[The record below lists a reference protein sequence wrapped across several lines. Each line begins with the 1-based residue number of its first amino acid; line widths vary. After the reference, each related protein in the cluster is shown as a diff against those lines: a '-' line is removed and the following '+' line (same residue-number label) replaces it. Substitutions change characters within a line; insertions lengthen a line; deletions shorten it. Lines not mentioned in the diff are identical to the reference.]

1 MLNKKWIII
10 TGIILLFAGFAIS
23 SIQPVLEKT
32 PDTEIEIPTDIA
44 LGECEICANIIDDK
58 GTHLVSW
65 CEPVPND
72 WVADANREA
81 TTIIQKMERFKEDAE
96 DHLVG
101 QATYVEIQP
110 YFTDCPN
117 YKNILEEGIGL
128 RYDTANETIN
138 DYLDNPVIQ
147 KDNDSTSVVPEKEK
161 PIDIGGGEL

>member
-23 SIQPVLEKT
+23 SIQPVLEKI
-32 PDTEIEIPTDIA
+32 PDTEIEIPTDVA
-44 LGECEICANIIDDK
+44 LGECEICANIINEE
-58 GTHLVSW
+58 GTHLASW
-65 CEPVPND
+65 CEPVPEE
-72 WVADANREA
+72 WVSDANKEA

-101 QATYVEIQP
+101 QAVYVEIEP
-110 YFTDCPN
+110 YYTNCPN
-117 YKNILEEGIGL
+117 YDTMLKEGIGL

-138 DYLDNPVIQ
+138 DYKDNPVIQ

-161 PIDIGGGEL
+161 PIVIKEGGL

>member
-23 SIQPVLEKT
+23 SIQPVLEKI

-44 LGECEICANIIDDK
+44 LGECEICVNVIAQDGNHIAN
-58 GTHLVSW
+58 W
-65 CEPVPND
+65 CETIPEE
-72 WVADANREA
+72 WAADANMEA

-96 DHLVG
+96 DHLIG
-101 QATYVEIQP
+101 QAVYVEIEP
-110 YFTDCPN
+110 YYTNCPS
-117 YKNILEEGIGL
+117 YKDILEENIGL

-147 KDNDSTSVVPEKEK
+147 KDNDSTSVVPEKET
-161 PIDIGGGEL
+161 PIVIKEGGL